1 MLFVYQVFLIIKL
14 WLIKKMTEQKD
25 IVALIPV
32 REGSQRV
39 KGKNFIPFSEGKSL
53 LEIKINALKEA
64 DCFDHIYVSSDSTR
78 AHDLT
83 EENGVE
89 FLLRAEKMCEADVI
103 WSDVVEHIMNS
114 IPGNPIVIWA
124 LATSPLFN
132 RYTNAVEDFLAHK
145 ENDSLVAVLPKKSFF
160 INKFGKGI
168 NYNPGYWHPYSQE
181 LETYYEVTG
190 ACYIGRKSDMLKWRY
205 WFGIKPYLFEVSET
219 EAIDVDTLEQFKFA
233 QKLHDL

>member
-1 MLFVYQVFLIIKL
+1 MASP
-14 WLIKKMTEQKD
+14 D

-39 KGKNFIPFSEGKSL
+39 KNKNFIDFAGRRSL
-53 LEIKINALKEA
+53 LDIKIDDLKQA
-64 DCFDHIYVSSDSTR
+64 GCFDRIYISSDSDR
-78 AHDLT
+78 AKQIAK
-83 EENGVE
+83 ENGID
-89 FLLRAEKMCEADVI
+89 FLERATEMCQSSVI
-103 WSDVVEHIMNS
+103 WADVVEHIMS
-114 IPGNPIVIWA
+114 TIPGNPIVIWA
-124 LATSPLFN
+124 LATSPLFK

-145 ENDSLVAVLPKKSFF
+145 ENDSLVAVLPHKSFF
-160 INKFGKGI
+160 INKFGRGI

-190 ACYIGRKSDMLKWRY
+190 ACYIGRKSDMLKWKY

-233 QKLHDL
+233 QKLHDF

>member
-1 MLFVYQVFLIIKL
+1 MKNP
-14 WLIKKMTEQKD
+14 D

-39 KGKNFIPFSEGKSL
+39 KNKNFVEFAGRRSL
-53 LEIKINALKEA
+53 LDIKINHLKQA
-64 DCFDHIYVSSDSTR
+64 GCFDRIYISSDSDR
-78 AHDLT
+78 AKKIVK
-83 EENGVE
+83 ENGID
-89 FLLRAEKMCEADVI
+89 FLERATEMCQSNVI
-103 WSDVVEHIMNS
+103 WADVVEHIMNT
-114 IPGNPIVIWA
+114 IPGNPIVVWA
-124 LATSPLFN
+124 LATSPLFE
-132 RYTNAVEDFLAHK
+132 RYADAVEDFLAHK
-145 ENDSLVAVLPKKSFF
+145 ESDSLVAVLPKKSFF

-190 ACYIGRKSDMLKWRY
+190 ACYIGRKSDMLKWNY
-205 WFGIKPYLFEVSET
+205 WFGIKPHLFEVSET